1 MATEIS
7 VPDIGDFESVEII
20 EILVK
25 PGDTIKKN
33 DPVVTLESDK
43 SSVEVP
49 SPFAGKISALKV
61 KIGDKVSTGSVL
73 ALIEDEKA
81 KVEQQSSEQE
91 KEKTKPLVLK
101 EDDVLPETEKIIKEA
116 ESTIPQ
122 TSLESSTVQ
131 PIQIDEI
138 TKVDELKVDKEE
150 TAEDKLVIVQDKL
163 LRTMAEMENQRRR
176 FEKEKQEAFEFG
188 GFNFAG
194 ESLSLLDNIDRAIM
208 SFRNDEN
215 LKNNKDLNKIID
227 GIEVVKKDLVSIFKK
242 NGIESIECINKK
254 FDPNFHQAM
263 LEVEDNT
270 KEPGTVVQEIQKG
283 YMMKDRLLRPSL
295 VSVTKKREEKLEKTT
310 NDDKK
315 TDKKSEKKWLFCL

>member
-1 MATEIS
+1 MTKADKETETLS
-7 VPDIGDFESVEII
+7 ETKEEIQ
-20 EILVK
+20 
-25 PGDTIKKN
+25 N
-33 DPVVTLESDK
+33 NN
-43 SSVEVP
+43 
-49 SPFAGKISALKV
+49 
-61 KIGDKVSTGSVL
+61 
-73 ALIEDEKA
+73 
-81 KVEQQSSEQE
+81 KVE
-91 KEKTKPLVLK
+91 KK
-101 EDDVLPETEKIIKEA
+101 
-116 ESTIPQ
+116 
-122 TSLESSTVQ
+122 
-131 PIQIDEI
+131 
-138 TKVDELKVDKEE
+138 KEE

-188 GFNFAG
+188 GFNFAS
-194 ESLSLLDNIDRAIM
+194 ESLLLLDNIERAIM

-270 KEPGTVVQEIQKG
+270 KKPGTVVQEIQKG

-315 TDKKSEKKWLFCL
+315 TDKKSEKK